1 MKTQSPSLKA
11 TIRALFD
18 NVEYD
23 ELDLHSYQETMINF
37 MLENPFSALF
47 VDLGLGKTV
56 ACLTLI
62 SRLLDRFAYG
72 HCLVIAPKRVATQ
85 TWPNEIPLWR
95 HTAHMSHSL
104 IRAEDEASLEMIAQ
118 AGRERRAT
126 SWYRD
131 MPESR
136 DENNKKR
143 RNVFLEQDVVKA
155 KAEMKEKLLR
165 RMATAEASMHI
176 VSRDQLEWLV
186 ELFGKKWPFDFVI
199 VDESSGFKDHNSNRF
214 KALKKV
220 RKYIT
225 RMHLLTATPAAETYM
240 HLFAQIFLLDE
251 GERFGRMI
259 TVFRDRYFIY
269 NQWSRSW
276 KLRPGAEDEISKKIA
291 DICLVMKADDYL
303 PLEKP
308 VLLRRPLRLEPH
320 EKDQY
325 DSFEKEFILDL
336 EDGTEIEAETAAAL
350 SQKLL
355 QLASGAVYDK
365 DRKTHFVHD
374 HKIADLEQLVEELDG
389 DCLMVAYWFE
399 SSLARLK
406 KAFPYAKVMDK
417 EGKLLKDWNKGKI
430 KMLLVHPQGV
440 AHGLN
445 LQKGGRDLYL
455 FDIFYSLELYLQLI
469 GRLARQGQRFA
480 VRVHH
485 AAMQGTIDVLAV
497 DALVEKRDAQEG
509 LFIRLKKF
517 RKKLLEERAR
527 KNREFADCSG
537 L

>member
-18 NVEYD
+18 NVEHD
-23 ELDLHSYQETMINF
+23 ELELHCYQETMIDF
-37 MLENPFSALF
+37 MIENPFSALF
-47 VDLGLGKTV
+47 VDLGLGKTA

-62 SRLLDRFAYG
+62 ARLLGRFAYG
-72 HCLVIAPKRVATQ
+72 NCLVIAPMRVATQ

-95 HTAHMSHSL
+95 HTAHLSHSL
-104 IRAEDEASLEMIAQ
+104 IRAEDEEALELIAR

-136 DENNKKR
+136 DADGKKI
-143 RNVFLEQDVVKA
+143 RNAFLEQDVQRA
-155 KAEMKEKLLR
+155 RAEMKEKLLR
-165 RMATAEASMHI
+165 RLATNPACLHI

-186 ELFGKKWPFDFVI
+186 ALFGKKWPFDFVI

-220 RKYIT
+220 RKYIK

-240 HLFAQIFLLDE
+240 HLFAQIYLLDQ

-259 TVFRDRYFIY
+259 GVFRERYFTY
-269 NQWSRSW
+269 NAWTRSW
-276 KLRPGAEDEISKKIA
+276 KLRPGAEDEISEKIA

-308 VLLRRPLRLEPH
+308 LLLRRPLRLTPGEQ
-320 EKDQY
+320 DQY
-325 DSFEKEFILDL
+325 DNFEREFILDL
-336 EDGTEIEAETAAAL
+336 EDGAEIEAETAAAL

-365 DRKTHFVHD
+365 DKTTHFVHD
-374 HKIADLEQLVEELDG
+374 HKIRDLEQLVEELDG
-389 DCLMVAYWFE
+389 DCLIVSYWFE
-399 SSLARLK
+399 SSLTRLK

-445 LQKGGRDLYL
+445 LQKGGRDLYI

-469 GRLARQGQRFA
+469 GRLARQGQKFV

-485 AAMQGTIDVLAV
+485 AAMAGTIDSLAV
-497 DALVEKRDAQEG
+497 DCLVDKRDAQEG
-509 LFIRLKKF
+509 LFVRIKKF
-517 RKKLLEERAR
+517 RKKLLDALKRRVE
-527 KNREFADCSG
+527 EFADCSG